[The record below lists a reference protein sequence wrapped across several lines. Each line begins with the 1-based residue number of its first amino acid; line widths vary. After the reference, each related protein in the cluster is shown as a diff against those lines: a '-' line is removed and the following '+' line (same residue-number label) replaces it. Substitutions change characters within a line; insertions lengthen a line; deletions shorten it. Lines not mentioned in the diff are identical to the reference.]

1 MLARFEQFMERAVEG
16 SLRRVFPTSLQ
27 PVQVAK
33 ATARAMEEAQVIGLS
48 GAEVP
53 NAYRVRLAPQDM
65 ARFADYSA
73 TLSRELTRYLTEYA
87 DERGLRPVGEPRVEL
102 IEDAAVRAGSV
113 RVEARFVDVAPA
125 HQAELNDALE
135 GTRRLRL
142 AELAAAAAA
151 PAPPAKTEQQRTAWL
166 ADRLG
171 LRYPLESAVG
181 LVRIGRAVDNDVAID
196 NQRVSRY
203 HAQVRWVESDWL
215 VYDLD
220 STNGT
225 FVDGERVFPSQP
237 RPLRVGTALRLGDHE
252 LRVTD
257 GPA

>member
-1 MLARFEQFMERAVEG
+1 MLARFEQLMEQAVEG
-16 SLRRVFPTSLQ
+16 SLRRVFPTTLQ

-53 NAYRVRLAPQDM
+53 NAYRVRLAPQDL

-73 TLSRELTRYLTEYA
+73 TLSRELVRYLLDYA
-87 DERGLRPVGEPRVEL
+87 GERGLRPVGEPRIEL
-102 IEDAAVRAGSV
+102 TEDATVRVGSV
-113 RVEARFVDVAPA
+113 RVDARFVDVEPA
-125 HQAELNDALE
+125 HQAALDDALE

-142 AELAAAAAA
+142 ADLAAAQ
-151 PAPPAKTEQQRTAWL
+151 PPAHRPPGTTLWL
-166 ADRLG
+166 TDRLG
-171 LRYPLESAVG
+171 LRYPLESQAG
-181 LVRIGRAVDNDVAID
+181 LVRIGRAGDNDVAID

-203 HAQVRWVESDWL
+203 HAQARWVESDWL

-225 FVDGERVFPSQP
+225 FVDGTRVFPSQP
-237 RPLRVGTALRLGDHE
+237 RPLGAGSVLRLGDHDLFVSDAE
-252 LRVTD
+252 
-257 GPA
+257 A